1 MNYDSTGLYYDVVMS
16 PEKDTNFVS
25 MINSI
30 KEDLAS
36 LVTSHIELAQAEA
49 KESVGR
55 LAKSSGLFMAAI
67 AMANLA
73 VVFGFIAVAYY
84 INTLGYEL
92 WISFLFVVGGLT
104 LAAIVLGLLA
114 KRQISKITFGSK
126 TAKSVTDTVQSISN
140 LRSGSK

>member
-1 MNYDSTGLYYDVVMS
+1 MGL
-16 PEKDTNFVS
+16 EKDANFIA
-25 MINSI
+25 MISSI
-30 KEDLAS
+30 KEDLSS

-55 LAKSSGLFMAAI
+55 FAKSSGLFITAI

-73 VVFGFIAVAYY
+73 GVFVFIAIAYY
-84 INTLGYEL
+84 LNTLGYEL

-104 LAAIVLGLLA
+104 VGAVILGLLA

-126 TAKSVTDTVQSISN
+126 TAQSVTNTVQTISN

>member
-1 MNYDSTGLYYDVVMS
+1 MS
-16 PEKDTNFVS
+16 LEKDANFIA
-25 MINSI
+25 MISSI
-30 KEDLAS
+30 KEDLSS

-55 LAKSSGLFMAAI
+55 FAKSSGLFITAI

-73 VVFGFIAVAYY
+73 VVFVFIAAAYY
-84 INTLGYEL
+84 LNTLGYEL
-92 WISFLFVVGGLT
+92 WVSFLFVVGGLT
-104 LAAIVLGLLA
+104 VGAIILGLLA

-126 TAKSVTDTVQSISN
+126 TAKSVTNTVQIISN